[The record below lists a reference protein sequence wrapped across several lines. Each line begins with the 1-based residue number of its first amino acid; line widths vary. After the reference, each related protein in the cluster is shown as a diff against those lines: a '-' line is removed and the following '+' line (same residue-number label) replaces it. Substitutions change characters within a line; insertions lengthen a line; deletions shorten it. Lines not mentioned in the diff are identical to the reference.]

1 MDIYDLWIAYKKARK
16 LKRRS
21 ADNIQFELHQ
31 FECLGSLC
39 DDIHKGVLKAST
51 YCFIHKRQKS
61 REVWASDMSMKIL
74 QVLLDNEIRPVTEH
88 MLTDK
93 TFNNRKGKGSMAA
106 INNVIEDIYTVTN
119 NFATDAYIIKLDLK
133 GYFPNINQN
142 IAWDITSKLIIDNF
156 IGEERDFLLML
167 SRFINFYNP
176 QFSSQRR
183 SSCEQWNE
191 EIAPYKSLFYKPFGT
206 GAAIGFLYWQVMSN
220 VYLNEID
227 RWLMANITPYYTR
240 YVDDMVLIVKNKELA
255 LATMPKLREEL
266 QRYDIT
272 IHPSKFYCQNVHRG
286 LEFLGYHIKPSAVHL
301 NRRIYNKAKMIRTKD
316 TSRFICQINS
326 YLGML
331 KSSSDTN
338 LVEDL
343 INSIHRKDVKI
354 DYNKMTIKA
363 L

>member
-61 REVWASDMSMKIL
+61 REVWACDMSMKIL
-74 QVLLDNEIRPVTEH
+74 QVILDDKIRPVTERI
-88 MLTDK
+88 LTDK
-93 TFNNRKGKGSMAA
+93 TFNNRKGKGSMTA
-106 INNVIEDIYTVTN
+106 INNVIEDISTATN
-119 NFATDAYIIKLDLK
+119 NFTADAYIIKLDLK

-142 IAWDITSKLIIDNF
+142 IAWDITSRLITANF
-156 IGEERDFLLML
+156 IGEERNFLLML

-176 QFSSQRR
+176 QFGSARR
-183 SSCEQWNE
+183 SSREQWHE
-191 EIAPYKSLFYKPFGT
+191 EIAAYKSLFYKPFGV

-227 RWLMANITPYYTR
+227 RWIMDNITPYYTR
-240 YVDDMVLIVKNKELA
+240 YVDDMVLIAKNKELTLSA
-255 LATMPKLREEL
+255 IPKLRDEL
-266 QRYDIT
+266 NKYCIT
-272 IHPSKFYCQNVHRG
+272 MHPKKFYCQESYHG
-286 LEFLGYHIKPSAVHL
+286 LEFLGYHIKPNAVHL

-354 DYNKMTIKA
+354 DYNKMTIKT